1 MTGKHTSLD
10 GPLRQEYLRRL
21 EERIWTTEP
30 RLRFLCAP
38 GLLFA
43 AIAWLQSQM
52 VRVIV
57 LQCAGETTGHA
68 PRELWRNMGLFREH
82 VVPKLHEAHRKDLGA
97 VAKEFRRTF
106 CLSRDE
112 DQALWCLQ
120 CLRNMLA
127 HGALSPYQVSDKG
140 DGPTLAYLPAPKGKN
155 NPCRHCAGY
164 PCTDARGGVTVGFG
178 SDQVQ
183 SYFGDLRTAGNAVD
197 RIAFCLELEHAE
209 LL

>member
-1 MTGKHTSLD
+1 MSPD
-10 GPLRQEYLRRL
+10 GLWQENLQLL
-21 EERIWTTEP
+21 EEQILAADP

-43 AIAWLQSQM
+43 AIAWMQSQM
-52 VRVIV
+52 VRLLV
-57 LQCAGETTGHA
+57 LKCAERATGHA
-68 PRELWRNMGLFREH
+68 SHELWKDEDLFRDH
-82 VVPKLHEAHRKDLGA
+82 VVPELNEAHRKDLRL
-97 VAKEFRRTF
+97 VATKFRTTF

-127 HGALSPYQVSDKG
+127 HGALSLYQVSAEN

-155 NPCRHCAGY
+155 NPCRQCLGY
-164 PCTDARGGVTVGFG
+164 PRTDAQGGVTVSFG
-178 SDQVQ
+178 PGQVQ
-183 SYFGDLRTAGNAVD
+183 TCFGDLRTVGDVVD
-197 RIAFCLELEHAE
+197 RIACRLGLAHAE